1 MSYISAGNTT
11 TTTLVQ
17 YGDLTGNLVF
27 TTGGANTTALTLDNA
42 QVATFANAPKIG
54 SGTILASVTAPA
66 TNPATGTPSSSNYLR
81 GDGTWSTVGNTAQSW
96 ARFAG
101 GTGSPLTIVNSYNVS
116 SVTRS
121 GLGRYVV
128 NFTSNLS
135 ANTYAVTASS
145 ASTQSMGIFCIPF
158 YSAVGTYSAP
168 TVSSFTLLL
177 EGTNGAGFDV
187 DYCNFAVFL

>member
-1 MSYISAGNTT
+1 MSFISAGNTT
-11 TTTLVQ
+11 STTLKV
-17 YGDLTGNLVF
+17 YGDTTGNLVF
-27 TTGGANTTALTLDNA
+27 ATGGANATALTLTNA
-42 QVATFANAPKIG
+42 QVANFVNQPQVNGANMQ
-54 SGTILASVTAPA
+54 
-66 TNPATGTPSSSNYLR
+66 
-81 GDGTWSTVGNTAQSW
+81 TAQSW

-101 GTGSPLTIVNSYNVS
+101 GTGSPLTIINSYNVS

-158 YSAVGTYSAP
+158 YSALGTYSAP
-168 TVSSFTLLL
+168 NVAAFTLLL
-177 EGTNGAGFDV
+177 EGTNGAAFDV

>member
-1 MSYISAGNTT
+1 MSVISAGNTT
-11 TTTLVQ
+11 TTTLTQ
-17 YGDLTGNLVF
+17 TGDTTGNLVF
-27 TTGGANTTALTLDNA
+27 TTGGSNTVALTIDNA
-42 QVATFANAPKIG
+42 QVATFTNSPKVGNATVLSSI
-54 SGTILASVTAPA
+54 TAPA
-66 TNPATGTPSSSNYLR
+66 TNPATGTPSSSTYLR
-81 GDGTWSTVGNTAQSW
+81 GDGTWATVGNTAQSW

-101 GTGSPLTIVNSYNVS
+101 GTGSPLTIINSYNVS

-168 TVSSFTLLL
+168 NVAAFTLLL